1 MCLFHML
8 FDTVSR
14 IQIVKNPTFLLESK
28 GSLSLN
34 DDMNRAKLDWNLLV
48 FFGNNFEYKLV
59 SIPMYE
65 VNMLFCL
72 FDCYCLF

>member
-34 DDMNRAKLDWNLLV
+34 DDMNRAKNLIEIYWVFLV
-48 FFGNNFEYKLV
+48 IILNTNYSQYSHV
-59 SIPMYE
+59 
-65 VNMLFCL
+65 
-72 FDCYCLF
+72 